1 MTFMERW
8 SLHLAVFVTAG
19 TGALEGYLRWFGL
32 RMGEFGPE
40 AHPWLGAAQHA
51 HVLAAPVL
59 VFTLGMILRGHFSP
73 MLQRG
78 TREGRSSG
86 LALAL
91 VILPMVAGGYLVQV
105 VVDPFWRNVF
115 AWVHGVASL
124 TFMAVYLGHAA
135 RGWRKAQAEKMNLSS
150 RSLGSDLGL

>member
-1 MTFMERW
+1 MTPMERW
-8 SLHLAVFVTAG
+8 SLHLAALVTAG

-51 HVLAAPVL
+51 HVLAAPML

-78 TREGRSSG
+78 AREGRTSG

-105 VVDPFWRNVF
+105 VVDPLWRSVF

-124 TFMAVYLGHAA
+124 TFLAAYFGHAI
-135 RGWRKAQAEKMNLSS
+135 RGWKKTQAEKLKLGS
-150 RSLGSDLGL
+150 RPLGSDLSL